1 MFEMRS
7 NIAMSMKK
15 KKTWKQNPHK
25 FNQSTCIK
33 TKFMMAEC
41 NHHRTCY
48 NFLHDEE
55 EQNPRNK
62 KKKKNTEMLMETKMR
77 NQITMNNIP

>member
-1 MFEMRS
+1 
-7 NIAMSMKK
+7 
-15 KKTWKQNPHK
+15 
-25 FNQSTCIK
+25 
-33 TKFMMAEC
+33 MMAKC

-55 EQNPRNK
+55 QNPRTQ
-62 KKKKNTEMLMETKMR
+62 KKKNTEMLMETKMR

>member
-1 MFEMRS
+1 
-7 NIAMSMKK
+7 
-15 KKTWKQNPHK
+15 
-25 FNQSTCIK
+25 
-33 TKFMMAEC
+33 MMAEC

>member
-1 MFEMRS
+1 
-7 NIAMSMKK
+7 
-15 KKTWKQNPHK
+15 
-25 FNQSTCIK
+25 
-33 TKFMMAEC
+33 MAEC

-55 EQNPRNK
+55 QNPRNK
-62 KKKKNTEMLMETKMR
+62 KTKKNTEILMERKMR